1 MSWNF
6 IIGPI
11 LALLPKPWREALPF
25 ARNAQLR
32 SAAIVS
38 GLAELLGAVMGLGYW
53 YMYAMS
59 MWVDRSVS
67 AAIDGKVVGA
77 TVQGIGGVALTVWA
91 THPLTLLLLYGFL
104 EGAVRFCGAAF
115 SEDILG
121 TLPLFLVD
129 QIFLQPFRRR
139 NPTSA
144 AAGGGLVSNALSL
157 VGAVRERVLLR
168 RGDEVQDE
176 LCYRTED
183 GEEVL
188 EICASRRKQDWI
200 PPRTVRY
207 ENVYYRLEASTTK
220 TGPRP
225 FSYMLRRL
233 SAGVPG
239 RTVLNYLPVSVLIRQ

>member
-1 MSWNF
+1 MFWNF

-25 ARNAQLR
+25 ARNVR
-32 SAAIVS
+32 WGPAAIVS
-38 GLAELLGAVMGLGYW
+38 GLAELFGAVMGLGYW

-67 AAIDGKVVGA
+67 AAMHGRIAGA
-77 TVQGIGGVALTVWA
+77 TVQGIGGVALSVWA
-91 THPLTLLLLYGFL
+91 THPLTLLLGYAFL

-129 QIFLQPFRRR
+129 RILLHPFRRR
-139 NPTSA
+139 NPASA
-144 AAGGGLVSNALSL
+144 VTGAGLVSNALSL
-157 VGAVRERVLLR
+157 VGAVGERVLTR
-168 RGDEVQDE
+168 RSGEVQDE
-176 LCYRTED
+176 LCYQIEQ

-207 ENVYYRLEASTTK
+207 ENVYYRLESSTIK
-220 TGPRP
+220 AGPRP
-225 FSYMLRRL
+225 FRYMLRRL

-239 RTVLNYLPVSVLIRQ
+239 RTVLIYSPASVLSRE